1 MALPGLGFALPG
13 LDSGLSG
20 SNDQQ
25 QHQQQQHKP
34 STTTGPRVHTL
45 APQSEYRF
53 ETATLD
59 GPDADAPP
67 LRLTLQSGAAE
78 LFGTELA
85 PGTTYE
91 FRGAAK
97 AAVYTWRGC
106 ALRVEGP
113 ADAEYVAAAPGAAAQ
128 CAGVHF
134 ALEEARSAAAAAA
147 ARAAGGAAGRGPRVL
162 VVGAEGAGKT
172 SLCRTLAAYAL
183 RAGRVPIAA
192 NLDARQ
198 GMLGVPGALSGAA
211 FASLLDV
218 RDGWGGSPVS
228 GPSAVP
234 VKRPLCYHFGCRDP
248 EENPRL
254 FKALVTRL
262 GAAVLGRMEGDA
274 ETGAAGCI
282 VDTPGSLSSGRAV
295 GYEIIEHIVMAFSG
309 LWSRWIHGVANSHSQ
324 CPPGSGIGEALQ
336 RDEAPVSAV

>member
-20 SNDQQ
+20 GTDQ
-25 QHQQQQHKP
+25 QQQQHRP
-34 STTTGPRVHTL
+34 TTATGPRIHTL

-53 ETATLD
+53 ETETDA
-59 GPDADAPP
+59 GPDAPP

-85 PGTTYE
+85 PGATYE

-97 AAVYTWRGC
+97 AAVFTWRGC

-128 CAGVHF
+128 CAAVHF
-134 ALEEARSAAAAAA
+134 ALEEARAAAGQAQG
-147 ARAAGGAAGRGPRVL
+147 AGGPAGRGPRVL

-183 RAGRVPIAA
+183 RAGRVPVAA

-198 GMLGVPGALSGAA
+198 GMLGAPGALSAA
-211 FASLLDV
+211 ALASLLDV

-228 GPSAVP
+228 GASAVP

-248 EENPRL
+248 EDNPRL
-254 FKALVTRL
+254 FKALVSKL
-262 GAAVLGRMEGDA
+262 GAAVLARMEGDA
-274 ETGAAGCI
+274 ETGAAGCV

-309 LWSRWIHGVANSHSQ
+309 L
-324 CPPGSGIGEALQ
+324 
-336 RDEAPVSAV
+336 

>member
-1 MALPGLGFALPG
+1 MALPGLGGFALPG
-13 LDSGLSG
+13 LDSGLLSAQ
-20 SNDQQ
+20 DQLLQGQ
-25 QHQQQQHKP
+25 QNKP
-34 STTTGPRVHTL
+34 STATAARVHTL
-45 APQSEYRF
+45 PPQSEYRF
-53 ETATLD
+53 ETATDLD
-59 GPDADAPP
+59 AADAGP

-97 AAVYTWRGC
+97 AAVFTWRGC

-113 ADAEYVAAAPGAAAQ
+113 AGGEYVAAAPGAAAQ

-134 ALEEARSAAAAAA
+134 ALEEARAA
-147 ARAAGGAAGRGPRVL
+147 ARASAGAGRGPRVL

-183 RAGRVPIAA
+183 RAGRVPVAA
-192 NLDARQ
+192 NLDARE

-211 FASLLDV
+211 LASLLDV

-228 GPSAVP
+228 GASAVP

-254 FKALVTRL
+254 FKALVSRL
-262 GAAVLGRMEGDA
+262 GAAVLARMDGDP
-274 ETGAAGCI
+274 ETGSSGCV
-282 VDTPGSLSSGRAV
+282 VDTPGSLSSGRPV
-295 GYEIIEHIVMAFSG
+295 GYEIIEHTVMAFSG
-309 LWSRWIHGVANSHSQ
+309 L
-324 CPPGSGIGEALQ
+324 
-336 RDEAPVSAV
+336 